1 MQQVTFSAGWQG
13 CSRNSDSVFLSGKKN
28 ELKMVL
34 CQGVQ
39 MLAVMEMELFL
50 QCSKDKHIILIPFTE
65 TFACPLWIR
74 NCLRP
79 GHLFLYNW
87 ISVKCSIKAKKTKVP
102 HSNNPYSNCSE
113 NSILLNSNTFH
124 GAVRDR

>member
-1 MQQVTFSAGWQG
+1 
-13 CSRNSDSVFLSGKKN
+13 
-28 ELKMVL
+28 
-34 CQGVQ
+34 

-79 GHLFLYNW
+79 DHLFLYNW
-87 ISVKCSIKAKKTKVP
+87 ISVKCNVKTIKPKFPTLTILTVTVVKTLFCLMLI
-102 HSNNPYSNCSE
+102 HSME
-113 NSILLNSNTFH
+113 L
-124 GAVRDR
+124 